1 MKLKIALIAI
11 SAILLHS
18 CTNSNEIVLEKE
30 TLKSI
35 ISNNIQDI
43 GLFNNS
49 AKGNLRE
56 FKMTISKL
64 DTTNE
69 VLEKIKTNLS
79 NFDTSYS
86 SLITNLQKIQ
96 KELFNK
102 VELTEVNA
110 DFSST
115 FKKVESIQSN
125 SKIHNPELSEYGKL
139 LLSLEQFS
147 GNFCEIVD
155 NDKYPYDDW
164 YQNEMIK
171 DLNYN
176 YKEQKLKKDYS
187 KLILKSKSEIDQLLL
202 LQTLEKDIEKYRFI
216 MSSHIIKTWGIK
228 VKRTAK

>member
-1 MKLKIALIAI
+1 
-11 SAILLHS
+11 
-18 CTNSNEIVLEKE
+18 
-30 TLKSI
+30 
-35 ISNNIQDI
+35 
-43 GLFNNS
+43 
-49 AKGNLRE
+49 
-56 FKMTISKL
+56 MTISKL